1 MCGIVGIVSSKSCVK
16 DVVKGLHSLEYRGYD
31 SAGIALLNQNKI
43 IEKKSIG
50 RIADLEKKIKKSR
63 CEGNIVIGHTRWAT
77 HGKPSIKNCHPFV
90 KSNCALVHNGII
102 ENFEEIKKLLKL
114 NNKNIKS
121 DTDSEVIAEA
131 FNKFILKEDNIIKNI
146 INISKKIK
154 GTYSFA
160 FLVKENNAIYGT
172 RKGSPLVLGIGDGFN
187 SISSDVLGL
196 PNDTKKIIFLDE
208 NDIFEISNDNFTI
221 FNSKGKKVTRQ
232 SHPYISKKDF
242 NIKGNFS
249 HFMQKEIFHQ
259 PVSIEDTI
267 LNFADKETNSI
278 FLPKNEIDFNKIS
291 NIILVACG
299 TAYHSCM
306 VAKYWIEEITNL
318 PVSIDI
324 GSEFRY
330 RKNFIDK
337 NSLGL
342 VISQSG
348 ETMDTLESLKKLKK
362 HNIITL
368 SIINVINSS
377 IARLS
382 DYILPTL
389 AGPEI
394 GVASTKAFTAQLSV
408 LLLLSLHISNQKKY
422 LNKNYNKNDFK
433 SIFNIHN
440 QTKSILSN
448 TENIK
453 KISESLSNAKSIFF
467 IGRGIMYPLALEG
480 ALKLKEITYKHCEGY
495 AAGEL
500 KHGPLALI
508 EKNIPVIALAPFDIN
523 FDKIMSNIQEVKARG
538 GHIILITDS
547 LGIKK
552 AKKYCDQIILMPKT
566 NFLSSAIIYS
576 LPIQLISYYLAVKLK
591 RDVDKPRNL
600 AKSVTVE

>member
-16 DVVKGLHSLEYRGYD
+16 DVIKGLKSLEYRGYD
-31 SAGIALLNQNKI
+31 SAGIAILNQNKI

-50 RIADLEKKIKKSR
+50 RIIDLEKKINKSKY
-63 CEGNIVIGHTRWAT
+63 EGNIVIGHTRWAT

-102 ENFEEIKKLLKL
+102 ENYEEIKKQLKL
-114 NNKNIKS
+114 SNKNIDS
-121 DTDSEVIAEA
+121 DTDTEVIAEA
-131 FNKFILKEDNIIKNI
+131 FNKFIQRDNNIIKNI

-154 GTYSFA
+154 GTYSLA
-160 FLVKENNAIYGT
+160 FLVKEKNAIYGT
-172 RKGSPLVLGIGDGFN
+172 RKGSPLVLGIGDKFN

-196 PNDTKKIIFLDE
+196 PDNTKEIIFLDE
-208 NDIFEISNDNFTI
+208 NDIFEISSNNFSI
-221 FNSKGKKVTRQ
+221 FNSKGKKVTRP
-232 SHPYISKKDF
+232 SHSYISKKEF
-242 NIKGNFS
+242 NTKGEFA

-267 LNFADKETNSI
+267 LNFADKNTNSI

-291 NIILVACG
+291 HIILVACG

-318 PVSIDI
+318 PVTIDI

-330 RKNFIDK
+330 RENFIDK

-362 HNIITL
+362 HNIVTV
-368 SIINVINSS
+368 SIVNVINSS

-382 DYILPTL
+382 DYIFPTL

-394 GVASTKAFTAQLSV
+394 GVASTKAFTAQLAV
-408 LLLLSLHISNQKKY
+408 LLLLALHINNQKKS
-422 LNKNYNKNDFK
+422 LRKNKYKNDFK
-433 SIFNIHN
+433 SIFNIHK
-440 QTKSILSN
+440 QIKSILLN
-448 TENIK
+448 TQNIK
-453 KISESLSNAKSIFF
+453 KISESLIKSKSIFF

-508 EKNIPVIALAPFDIN
+508 EKNIPVIALAPFDKN

-547 LGIKK
+547 LGVKK
-552 AKKYCDQIILMPKT
+552 AKKHCDQIILMPKT
-566 NFLSSAIIYS
+566 NFLSSSIIYS